1 MVDSAVTRMNQNQ
14 TRELRCSTML
24 QANLGRKL
32 SSTDRN
38 TCSYEFNVRS
48 NRQVQEEATLIAATL
63 LKKLGCTPDD
73 KM

>member
-1 MVDSAVTRMNQNQ
+1 
-14 TRELRCSTML
+14 ML